1 MVNLLWYMI
10 DSCAGQHQTLDL
22 GASQLDV
29 TRPAVPEL
37 SLQPTAECR
46 DSCFSLNTSHRMAYS
61 GVATYW
67 RLEAVAPVAAE
78 DGLAGKLQGHVPLA
92 TGEPQAERASG
103 V

>member
-1 MVNLLWYMI
+1 
-10 DSCAGQHQTLDL
+10 
-22 GASQLDV
+22 
-29 TRPAVPEL
+29 
-37 SLQPTAECR
+37 
-46 DSCFSLNTSHRMAYS
+46 MAYS